1 MPILRPF
8 LLFEGK
14 AEEAMRY
21 YTSIFP
27 SSSIDEIQ
35 RYDSAG
41 PGKAGTVAK
50 ASFTVAGQ
58 TVFCTDSVV
67 PHPFTFTPAFSFFIT
82 CDSDE
87 QLRELHV
94 ALGDGGAELMPIDNY
109 GFSRLFT
116 WLTDRYG
123 VSWQL
128 NLP

>member
-1 MPILRPF
+1 MPTLRPF

-14 AEEAMRY
+14 AEEAMRF

-27 SSSIDEIQ
+27 ASSIDEIQ

-41 PGKAGTVAK
+41 PGKPGTVAK
-50 ASFTVAGQ
+50 ATFTVAGQ
-58 TVFCTDSVV
+58 SVFCTDSVV
-67 PHPFTFTPAFSFFIT
+67 PHPFNFTPALSFFIT
-82 CDSDE
+82 CDTEE
-87 QLRELHV
+87 QLRDFHA
-94 ALGDGGAELMPIDNY
+94 ALAEGGAELMPLDNY

-116 WLTDRYG
+116 WLNDRYG